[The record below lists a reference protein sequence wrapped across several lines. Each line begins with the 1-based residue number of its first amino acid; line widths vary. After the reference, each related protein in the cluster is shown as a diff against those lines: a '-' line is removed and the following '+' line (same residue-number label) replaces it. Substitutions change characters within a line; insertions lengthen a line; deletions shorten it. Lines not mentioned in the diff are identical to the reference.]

1 MARTSLKEPQLQSWE
16 AVDQTLAQ
24 LADLKRD
31 IALEEAAC
39 NEQVDQIKNQA
50 KEKMAPLLERV
61 KAHELQLKEFCDHR
75 KTEFTKVKTKKL
87 THGSVGYRL
96 STTVSIP
103 DPIFTCQ
110 VLKQLQLEHCIRTKT
125 EPDKEAIKQLAPEQ
139 LAEIGATVKPKNSFG
154 YEIETVD
161 PAATAAH

>member
-1 MARTSLKEPQLQSWE
+1 MARKALKEPQLQSWE

-24 LADLKRD
+24 MAELNRD
-31 IALEEAAC
+31 IALEESAC
-39 NEQVDQIKNQA
+39 NEQVDKL
-50 KEKMAPLLERV
+50 KEATKERLKPLLERV

-75 KTEFTKVKTKKL
+75 KTEFLQVKSKKL

-96 STTVSIP
+96 STSVTIP
-103 DPIFTCQ
+103 DPVFTCQ
-110 VLKQLQLEHCIRTKT
+110 MLKQLKLEHCIRTKT
-125 EPDKEAIKQLAPEQ
+125 EPDKESIKQLTPE
-139 LAEIGATVKPKNSFG
+139 LIAEIGATLKQRNNFG